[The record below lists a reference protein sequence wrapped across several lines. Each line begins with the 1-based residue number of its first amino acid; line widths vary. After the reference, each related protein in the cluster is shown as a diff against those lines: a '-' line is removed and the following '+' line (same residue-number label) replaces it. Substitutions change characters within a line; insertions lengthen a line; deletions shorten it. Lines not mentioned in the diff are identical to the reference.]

1 MKILFISFSDFKGG
15 ANIAAYSI
23 YKSLKNKNYFFFTVY
38 SKYKTTIEVF
48 GNLKKIFII
57 FLRIIEK
64 AIIKIFLKKTIINLN
79 IFKTNIV
86 DKINNLNP
94 GNCKHSLD

>member
-48 GNLKKIFII
+48 GNLKKNFYYISKDY
-57 FLRIIEK
+57 RK
-64 AIIKIFLKKTIINLN
+64 SYHKN
-79 IFKTNIV
+79 IFKKKLSSIFKYIQN
-86 DKINNLNP
+86 KY
-94 GNCKHSLD
+94 C